1 VVERTLVITDPGER
15 ENLLSF
21 LTNAVRLDEAAVVRL
36 RRRPDGRVAAWV
48 ATGFDVLAQRAVEAV
63 ITPEDATVA
72 ADELLATLAGAGG
85 GEVALGFAMDS
96 AWRGALPPEQGFV
109 HVDDVP
115 ARELVELARRGT
127 ELAQEHSSSQG
138 PPAALLDQEV
148 IEVNGNGQTVKIPMR
163 VVFALVGMG
172 FVPHSGADGAPTPDL
187 DLGRIDP
194 HEIVRVR
201 CERNWL
207 RLDARYGSVSKR
219 RSAAMPLL
227 MG

>member
-1 VVERTLVITDPGER
+1 MAERTLVVADPGER

-21 LTNAVRLDEAAVVRL
+21 LTHAVRLDEAAVVRL
-36 RRRPDGRVAAWV
+36 RRRADGRVAAWV
-48 ATGFDVLAQRAVEAV
+48 ATGFDVLAQRAVEAEL
-63 ITPEDATVA
+63 TPEDATVA
-72 ADELLATLAGAGG
+72 AGELLATLSGHKG
-85 GEVALGFAMDS
+85 GEIALGFAMDS
-96 AWRGALPPEQGFV
+96 AWRGALPPERGFV

-115 ARELVELARRGT
+115 ARELVDLARRGT
-127 ELAQEHSSSQG
+127 EVAQQHSSSQG
-138 PPAALLDQEV
+138 PPASLLDQEV
-148 IEVNGNGQTVKIPMR
+148 IEVSGNGETVKIPMR

-172 FVPHSGADGAPTPDL
+172 FVPHSGDDGAPTPEL

-219 RSAAMPLL
+219 RTATTSLL
-227 MG
+227 IG